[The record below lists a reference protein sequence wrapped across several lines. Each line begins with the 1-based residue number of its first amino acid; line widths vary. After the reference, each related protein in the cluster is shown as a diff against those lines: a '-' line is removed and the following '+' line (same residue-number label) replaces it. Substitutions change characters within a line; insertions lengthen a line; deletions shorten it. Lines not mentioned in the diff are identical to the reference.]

1 MTNAINPYSR
11 QAPADNPLRKALDK
25 ASKLDSLAASSVGG
39 PPALETAVAASKSAA
54 ASKGAEV
61 AGFKAINDRLKQEPD
76 FDRSK
81 VESIKKAIE
90 SGQYPLNP
98 RRIAQSFVALEQL
111 ISN

>member
-11 QAPADNPLRKALDK
+11 QAPADSPLRKALDQ
-25 ASKLDSLAASSVGG
+25 ASKRESLAASSVGG
-39 PPALETAVAASKSAA
+39 PAPLETDVAVSKSAA

-76 FDRSK
+76 FDRTK

-90 SGQYPLNP
+90 SGHYPLNP
-98 RRIAQSFVALEQL
+98 RRIAESFVALEQL